1 MLHRSGSLKSS
12 GENFASVLNW
22 KEGESGERRGRTGE
36 RLKRNGYKFLRR
48 SIAVTPKSQTGSS
61 ILHTCS
67 QPAPHA
73 FLSSVAW
80 HPGGQPATPA
90 TQRAGGCIGL
100 LLSTA
105 LDLFRSVQGEKNFF
119 LSSWEGGKE
128 GAGGREGRASW
139 KSTWRG
145 GRSPIPRGKRLRMKK
160 KSSALPSR
168 SAPCSM
174 DSIGYLARV
183 WQRESEMRGGAG
195 ERGDMSLVPY
205 MTCGMRA

>member
-1 MLHRSGSLKSS
+1 M
-12 GENFASVLNW
+12 
-22 KEGESGERRGRTGE
+22 
-36 RLKRNGYKFLRR
+36 KRNGYKFVAPSLARSQSRR
-48 SIAVTPKSQTGSS
+48 SRKPGLPFYI
-61 ILHTCS
+61 
-67 QPAPHA
+67 PAPSPPHTP
-73 FLSSVAW
+73 SSPPW
-80 HPGGQPATPA
+80 RGI
-90 TQRAGGCIGL
+90 RAGNRQRRQPSEL
-100 LLSTA
+100 VVA
-105 LDLFRSVQGEKNFF
+105 LDYCLVQRWTYLGAFKGKRTF
-119 LSSWEGGKE
+119 SSLPGREGGKE

-205 MTCGMRA
+205 MTCGMCA